1 MSSIKLKHSGGNG
14 VSITAPD
21 TNPSSD
27 RTVKLPS
34 TDVDGVIATKDS
46 NNSLQSVSGLSGS
59 AFSNRNLL
67 INGAMLVWQRNSS
80 TTTDGG
86 YCADRFWA
94 AGSGVTYARSTDTP
108 AGFKYS
114 AKLTHS
120 SADLSIG
127 QPIELC
133 ATGSSQPMVAGNTV
147 TLSFYGKVDSGTE
160 PIVAR
165 LKFRDSKFSSTN
177 EVAFTSS
184 DGEPTLTTSWQ
195 RFTRTFTI
203 PTVGGTNIMAA
214 FELGGISRTAY
225 FTGFQ
230 LEEGPQVTPF
240 EFTNKA
246 EELQLCMRYFYR
258 WSSSVAYS
266 NFDIGYATSASNVEV
281 VHQLPVIMRANPNL
295 TTSGTFRLVG
305 YGPQTYNNISSISL
319 HRSHPRSPYLRCA
332 TSGLASGLVGEF
344 GDAGSNNATMSF
356 DAEL

>member
-230 LEEGPQVTPF
+230 IELGSEATDF
-240 EFTNKA
+240 EHRTFHD
-246 EELQLCMRYFYR
+246 ELAKCQRYFH
-258 WSSSVAYS
+258 SSYDYGVYAGANQSNGCYNVAAIQGA
-266 NFDIGYATSASNVEV
+266 FIRLRAST
-281 VHQLPVIMRANPNL
+281 PCTMRARPSVTIYSTTGAANKWRNRDDNTDVNAG
-295 TTSGTFRLVG
+295 TTSIGRGGAGLQMEGTG
-305 YGPQTYNNISSISL
+305 ANTGKY
-319 HRSHPRSPYLRCA
+319 
-332 TSGLASGLVGEF
+332 
-344 GDAGSNNATMSF
+344 MSAHAIQ
-356 DAEL
+356 DAEF